1 MITFHKIKWK
11 NFLSTGN
18 QWTEVDFQRNNTNL
32 IIGTNGAGKSTIL
45 DALTFVL
52 FNKPFRKINKP
63 QLPNT
68 TNEKDCCVEIEF
80 TTNNRHYLVRR
91 GIKPNVFDI
100 EVNGKPLH
108 KEADDRANQRI
119 LEENILKVNYKSFTQ
134 IVILGSS
141 TFVPFMQLTTS
152 NRREVIEDL
161 LDIRIFSAMNGI
173 IKDKI
178 RTQKD
183 QIKSLELK
191 KQTLKEKEQMQREF
205 IEELENRGNANINAN
220 KEKIANLDKEV
231 GEYIDA
237 NDILD
242 GYIQQYTKEQE
253 NVIGA
258 GDKLVKLNNLKGKI
272 SQKVSTI
279 TKEHK
284 FFTENTVCPTCTQT
298 IEEEFRLNRIT
309 DAQNKA
315 KELKEGYEELENTI
329 KFEQERE
336 RQFNDLSKEIT
347 KLTHGISQNNTR
359 ISLNQRQ
366 IRDLEHEI
374 QTITENLAN
383 RNSEHEK
390 LEEFRE
396 NLQKTFEYLAE
407 KKEEIVYYDFAYSL
421 LRDDGVKTKI
431 IKKYLP
437 FINQQVNRYLQ
448 MMDFYINFNLDEE
461 FNETVKSPIHEDFSY
476 SSFSEGEKMRID
488 LALLFTWREVARVKN
503 SVNTNLL
510 IMDEVFDSSLD
521 GFGTDEF
528 LKIIRYVIKV
538 RKNQRFFTYGV
549 LTGTRRMNTPN
560 WQHHS
565 KKEQKRKL
573 KPQAM
578 RARREALRQFKKR
591 HMTSPKRRGSFV

>member
-1 MITFHKIKWK
+1 MITFQKIKWK

-18 QWTEVDFQRNNTNL
+18 QFTEVNFQEHHTNL
-32 IIGTNGAGKSTIL
+32 IVGTNGAGKSTIL

-52 FNKPFRKINKP
+52 FNKPFRRINKP
-63 QLPNT
+63 QLINT
-68 TNEKDCCVEIEF
+68 ANERECLVEIEF
-80 TTNNRHYLVRR
+80 TINNRQYTVRR
-91 GIKPNVFDI
+91 GIKPAVFDI
-100 EVNGKPLH
+100 VVNGTPLH
-108 KEADDRANQRI
+108 READDRAMQRI
-119 LEENILKVNYKSFTQ
+119 LEESILKLNYKSFTQ

-141 TFVPFMQLTTS
+141 TFVPFMQLTS
-152 NRREVIEDL
+152 ANRREVIEDL
-161 LDIRIFSAMNGI
+161 LDIRIFSAMNNI
-173 IKDKI
+173 LKDAIKEK
-178 RTQKD
+178 KS
-183 QIKSLELK
+183 QIKSLDLK
-191 KQTLKEKEQMQREF
+191 KETLKDKMKMQQNF
-205 IEELENRGNANINAN
+205 IEELENRGNANINTN

-231 GEYIDA
+231 GVYMGE
-237 NDILD
+237 NDTTEEQIHSL
-242 GYIQQYTKEQE
+242 TKEQE
-253 NVIGA
+253 MLIGA

-272 SQKVSTI
+272 SQKVSAI

-284 FFTENTVCPTCTQT
+284 FFNENTVCPTCTQT
-298 IEEEFRLNRIT
+298 IEEEFRLNRIS

-315 KELKEGYEELENTI
+315 KELKDGYEELESTI

-336 RQFNDLSKEIT
+336 RQFNALSKEIT

-374 QTITENLAN
+374 QTIAENLAN

-390 LEEFRE
+390 LEEFRT
-396 NLQKTFEYLAE
+396 NLQKTIEDLSD
-407 KKEEIVYYDFAYSL
+407 KKQEIVYHDFAYSL
-421 LRDDGVKTKI
+421 LKDDGVKTKI

-448 MMDFYINFNLDEE
+448 MMDFYINFHLDEE

-503 SVNTNLL
+503 SANTNLL

-528 LKIIRYVIKV
+528 LKIIRYVIKDANIFV
-538 RKNQRFFTYGV
+538 ISHKTDLHDKFENVIRFDKVKGF
-549 LTGTRRMNTPN
+549 
-560 WQHHS
+560 S
-565 KKEQKRKL
+565 KI
-573 KPQAM
+573 
-578 RARREALRQFKKR
+578 
-591 HMTSPKRRGSFV
+591 V

>member
-1 MITFHKIKWK
+1 MITFKKIKYK

-18 QWTEVDFQRNNTNL
+18 SWTEIDFQEHNTNL
-32 IIGTNGAGKSTIL
+32 IIGTNGAGKSSML

-63 QLPNT
+63 QLINT
-68 TNEKDCCVEIEF
+68 TNERECLVEIEF
-80 TTNNRHYLVRR
+80 SVNSRDYLVRR

-100 EVNGKPLH
+100 EVNGNPLH

-141 TFVPFMQLTTS
+141 TFVPFMQLTTA

-161 LDIRIFSAMNGI
+161 LDIRIFSAMNNL

-178 RTQKD
+178 RVMKEQS
-183 QIKSLELK
+183 KSLDLK
-191 KQTLKEKEQMQREF
+191 KENIKDKIEMQENF
-205 IEELENRGNANINAN
+205 INELEERGNANINAN
-220 KEKIANLDKEV
+220 NKKITTLDKEIV
-231 GEYIDA
+231 AYMKENSSLEESIF
-237 NDILD
+237 
-242 GYIQQYTKEQE
+242 GYIKEQE
-253 NVIGA
+253 SVTGA
-258 GDKLVKLNNLKGKI
+258 GDKLVKLNNLRGKL

-284 FFTENTVCPTCTQT
+284 FFTENTECPTCGQN
-298 IEEEFRLNRIT
+298 IEEEFRLNRIS
-309 DAQNKA
+309 DAQNTA
-315 KELKEGYEELENTI
+315 KELKDGYEELEKTI

-336 RQFNDLSKEIT
+336 RQFNSLSKEIT
-347 KLTHGISQNNTR
+347 KLNNDISKNNTR
-359 ISLNQRQ
+359 ISGCQRQ
-366 IRDLEHEI
+366 IRDLESEV
-374 QTITENLAN
+374 QRITEQVAN
-383 RNSEHEK
+383 RNTEHEK
-390 LEEFRE
+390 LAEFKVI
-396 NLQKTFEYLAE
+396 LQNTIDSLSE
-407 KKEEIVYYDFAYSL
+407 KRTEMLNYDFAYSL
-421 LRDDGVKTKI
+421 LKDDGVKTKI

-448 MMDFYINFNLDEE
+448 MMDFYINFNLDGE

-521 GFGTDEF
+521 GFGTEEF
-528 LKIIRYVIKV
+528 LKIIRYVIKGANIFV
-538 RKNQRFFTYGV
+538 ISHKSDLHDKFDNVIKFDKIKGFS
-549 LTGTRRMNTPN
+549 RR
-560 WQHHS
+560 
-565 KKEQKRKL
+565 
-573 KPQAM
+573 
-578 RARREALRQFKKR
+578 
-591 HMTSPKRRGSFV
+591 V